1 MANMELIKELREKTG
16 ASISY
21 CKEALEATQG
31 DVEKA
36 IEYLRKKGLA
46 QAEKKAG
53 RETRQGIIHSYIHLG
68 GRIGVMIELNCE
80 TDFVARTEDFKKL
93 ANELCLQI
101 AFDSP
106 KYISRE
112 DVPQEIV
119 EKEKEIIREQLKDMN
134 KPPQV
139 IEKIVEGKLED
150 FYKRVCLLELPYIRD
165 DKRKVIDIVKDSIA
179 KLGENITIKR
189 FVRFEVGEKE

>member
-21 CKEALEATQG
+21 CKEALENTNN
-31 DVEKA
+31 DIDKA

-46 QAEKKAG
+46 QAEKKSG
-53 RETRQGIIHSYIHLG
+53 REARQGIIHSYIHLG
-68 GRIGVMIELNCE
+68 GRIGVMLELNCE

-106 KYISRE
+106 RYVSRDEIPE
-112 DVPQEIV
+112 DVINKEREIL
-119 EKEKEIIREQLKDMN
+119 KEQLKDMN

-139 IEKIVEGKLED
+139 IEKIIEGKMED
-150 FYKRVCLLELPYIRD
+150 YYKKVCLVDLPYIRD
-165 DKRKVIDIVKDSIA
+165 DKRKVEDIIKDFIA
-179 KLGENITIKR
+179 KLGENIVIRR
-189 FVRFEVGEKE
+189 FVRFEVGEK

>member
-1 MANMELIKELREKTG
+1 MSNLDLIKELREKTG

-21 CKEALEATQG
+21 CKEALEKTEY
-31 DVEKA
+31 DMEKA

-46 QAEKKAG
+46 QADKKMG
-53 RETRQGIIHSYIHLG
+53 REARQGIIHSYIHLG

-106 KYISRE
+106 RYISRE
-112 DVPQEIV
+112 DVPKEVI
-119 EKEKEIIREQLKDMN
+119 EKEKEIIKEQLKELN
-134 KPPQV
+134 KPDNV

-150 FYKRVCLLELPYIRD
+150 FYKKNCLVDLPYIRD
-165 DKRKVIDIVKDSIA
+165 DKRKVQDLIKEYIA
-179 KLGENITIKR
+179 KLGENIIISR
-189 FVRFEVGEKE
+189 FVRFEVGEK

>member
-80 TDFVARTEDFKKL
+80 TDFVARTEDFKKTCKRTL
-93 ANELCLQI
+93 SANC
-101 AFDSP
+101 F
-106 KYISRE
+106 
-112 DVPQEIV
+112 
-119 EKEKEIIREQLKDMN
+119 
-134 KPPQV
+134 
-139 IEKIVEGKLED
+139 
-150 FYKRVCLLELPYIRD
+150 
-165 DKRKVIDIVKDSIA
+165 
-179 KLGENITIKR
+179 
-189 FVRFEVGEKE
+189 

>member
-21 CKEALEATQG
+21 CKEALESC
-31 DVEKA
+31 DNDIEKA
-36 IEYLRKKGLA
+36 TEYLRKKGLA
-46 QAEKKAG
+46 QAEKKVGKEA
-53 RETRQGIIHSYIHLG
+53 RQGIIHSYIHLG
-68 GRIGVMIELNCE
+68 GRIGVMLELNCE

-106 KYISRE
+106 KYVSR
-112 DVPQEIV
+112 DEIP
-119 EKEKEIIREQLKDMN
+119 EEELNKEKDIIKDQLKDMN

-139 IEKIVEGKLED
+139 IEKIIEGKMED
-150 FYKRVCLLELPYIRD
+150 YYKKVCLVDLPYIRD
-165 DKRKVIDIVKDSIA
+165 DKRKVDDIVKDYIA
-179 KLGENITIKR
+179 KLGENIVIRR
-189 FVRFEVGEKE
+189 FIRFEVGEK

>member
-16 ASISY
+16 AGVSY
-21 CKEALEATQG
+21 CKEALENC
-31 DVEKA
+31 DNDIEKA

-46 QAEKKAG
+46 QAEKKIGKEA
-53 RETRQGIIHSYIHLG
+53 RQGIIHSYIHLG
-68 GRIGVMIELNCE
+68 GRIGVMLELNCE

-112 DVPQEIV
+112 EIP
-119 EKEKEIIREQLKDMN
+119 EDILNKEKDIIREQLKDMN
-134 KPPQV
+134 KPDQV
-139 IEKIVEGKLED
+139 IEKIIEGKMED
-150 FYKRVCLLELPYIRD
+150 FYKKVCLFDLPYIRD
-165 DKRKVIDIVKDSIA
+165 DKRKVDDIIKDYIA
-179 KLGENITIKR
+179 KLGENIVVRR
-189 FVRFEVGEKE
+189 FVRFEVGEK